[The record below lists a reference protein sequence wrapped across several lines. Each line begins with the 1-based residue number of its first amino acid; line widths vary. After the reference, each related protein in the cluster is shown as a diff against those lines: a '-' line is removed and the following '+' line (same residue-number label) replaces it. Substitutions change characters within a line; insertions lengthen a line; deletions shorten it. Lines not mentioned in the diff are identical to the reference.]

1 MDNDF
6 FAPPP
11 FKAEEALVQLRR
23 ALRDLRQL
31 TQRGD
36 AWSFEGSEVLQLAAG
51 EGQITARL
59 AKKPMRSPD
68 WETRVCRSAADV
80 RKLQDDLKRRLA
92 QWADE

>member
-11 FKAEEALVQLRR
+11 FKVEEALVQLRR

-31 TQRGD
+31 TERGD
-36 AWSFEGSEVLQLAAG
+36 SWSFEGSEVLRLSAG
-51 EGQITARL
+51 DGQISAQL

-68 WETRVCRSAADV
+68 WETRACRSAADV

-92 QWADE
+92 QWTDE

>member
-23 ALRDLRQL
+23 SLRDLRQL
-31 TQRGD
+31 TERGTG
-36 AWSFEGSEVLQLAAG
+36 WSYEGNEVLQLAAADG
-51 EGQITARL
+51 AITAKL
-59 AKKPMRSPD
+59 AKKPLRSPD
-68 WETRVCRSAADV
+68 WETRVCRNAADV
-80 RKLQDDLKRRLA
+80 RKLQDDVKRRLA